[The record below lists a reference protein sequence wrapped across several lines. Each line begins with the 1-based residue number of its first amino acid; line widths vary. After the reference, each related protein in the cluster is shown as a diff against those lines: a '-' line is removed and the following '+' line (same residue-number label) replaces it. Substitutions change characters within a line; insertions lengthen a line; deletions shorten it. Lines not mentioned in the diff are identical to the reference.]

1 MERFMDGNF
10 DTAELL
16 NIQSD
21 YLWGLREKE
30 EKLGTY
36 IENMKERLEQEE
48 SSTKALITDIS
59 HQLKTPFAAFRV
71 CYEMMEDDIRETY
84 QIRNAIETFCLK
96 QLVADLDSANAQK
109 CLIDLRT
116 KIKLQQNLIETN
128 GSSEEFA
135 RIDYEFHKGIVEFLG
150 NDAMLHLYK
159 EYMHRIFWQN
169 VLSFTREGRMQ
180 ETIREHQGI
189 MDALEKQDGA
199 ELEKLL
205 NRHLSV
211 AENINLELIKEKPRM
226 L

>member
-1 MERFMDGNF
+1 M
-10 DTAELL
+10 
-16 NIQSD
+16 I
-21 YLWGLREKE
+21 
-30 EKLGTY
+30 
-36 IENMKERLEQEE
+36 
-48 SSTKALITDIS
+48 
-59 HQLKTPFAAFRV
+59 H
-71 CYEMMEDDIRETY
+71 EMMEDDIRETY

-189 MDALEKQDGA
+189 MDALEKQ
-199 ELEKLL
+199 ETSSFESKSL
-205 NRHLSV
+205 RSC
-211 AENINLELIKEKPRM
+211 
-226 L
+226 

>member
-1 MERFMDGNF
+1 MC
-10 DTAELL
+10 T
-16 NIQSD
+16 
-21 YLWGLREKE
+21 
-30 EKLGTY
+30 
-36 IENMKERLEQEE
+36 
-48 SSTKALITDIS
+48 
-59 HQLKTPFAAFRV
+59 
-71 CYEMMEDDIRETY
+71 
-84 QIRNAIETFCLK
+84 
-96 QLVADLDSANAQK
+96 
-109 CLIDLRT
+109 
-116 KIKLQQNLIETN
+116 
-128 GSSEEFA
+128 
-135 RIDYEFHKGIVEFLG
+135 FHKGIVEFLG